1 MNRKINHTLLLVI
14 KGGTR
19 VGLEKDEL
27 FKWKER
33 EEEEGV
39 RGDCWIDEN
48 EGSQNEEGADK
59 RARRDVTV

>member
-1 MNRKINHTLLLVI
+1 MNRKLNHTLLLVI

-27 FKWKER
+27 FNRKER
-33 EEEEGV
+33 EEEE
-39 RGDCWIDEN
+39 GDCWIDEN
-48 EGSQNEEGADK
+48 EGSQNEEGADT